1 MIDKD
6 YDDKFVPIYEKFTTF
21 EKKLSKLE
29 KIRYIKHPKQFFK
42 ESAYFKEIVGKE
54 SHYSHF
60 SNIKVNKFNLG
71 SDYLTHGFDFYR
83 GSFHGQMIRGLINF
97 CNLENNSTILDP
109 FCGSGTTLIEAK
121 LLGLNSIGIDINPIA
136 CLNSKIKTELLD
148 YPINSLLKNNDK
160 YMDLSYYHKYFRFK
174 GNFNN
179 FLKINFNELFYLFLY
194 TQEIVLEYRF
204 SVNRMKAFTKI
215 FHQII
220 NTLKEFENLQ
230 QRININFGER
240 SKIIFGNNIL
250 KLKEIKSNS
259 LDAII
264 TSPPYLDLIDY
275 IQEDI
280 FKIQHLFNINQIK
293 ELKFRSIGNKTVKK
307 DLRDKLYWNKMNFIL
322 RDLYRILKRGKMC
335 IIIIG
340 NYRNMKEN
348 FKSLIIK
355 NNFNIEELFTRK
367 VVNIKRKNN
376 NEYVFF
382 LKK

>member
-42 ESAYFKEIVGKE
+42 ESAYFKEIDGKE

-194 TQEIVLEYRF
+194 TQAIALEYRF